1 MDPVKNKLD
10 REQPEY
16 AFTKKKR
23 TAAGQNPSA
32 SQPLP
37 EEENYKD
44 CHLGYFSEW
53 SRMID
58 LKERGRA
65 KAGELW
71 DVTLEKGFKHNLV

>member
-1 MDPVKNKLD
+1 MGTLTTLGALLHRMDLVKNKLD
-10 REQPEY
+10 REQPEN
-16 AFTKKKR
+16 AFTADKS
-23 TAAGQNPSA
+23 GQRA
-32 SQPLP
+32 SLCLK
-37 EEENYKD
+37 KD

-71 DVTLEKGFKHNLV
+71 DVALEKCFLT